1 MHRVYSSAAFITC
14 QRIWCVRMCWG
25 AGGTCLSLL
34 CVMTGWSCSL
44 SPNLNSAYSAVHA
57 SCRTE
62 PQQDLD
68 LLQCAIFS
76 FLHPPNLPHIFFS
89 LSLCLFSFICGRFW
103 CYIASKVLVFSLS
116 SSCLK
121 SQGLLWLSALIFI
134 TFTLSFSFCLLW
146 SGLFSHV
153 RHRDETEL
161 QNFCKTG
168 VIQNLLHHG

>member
-1 MHRVYSSAAFITC
+1 MLTLLCDRMLPAGLNHN
-14 QRIWCVRMCWG
+14 RIWICYNV
-25 AGGTCLSLL
+25 
-34 CVMTGWSCSL
+34 
-44 SPNLNSAYSAVHA
+44 P
-57 SCRTE
+57 
-62 PQQDLD
+62 
-68 LLQCAIFS
+68 FS
-76 FLHPPNLPHIFFS
+76 HSYTLPTFLTFFF